1 MDGLSHG
8 VVDCGLDLAEISV
21 EIFPFLLRKDDDTK
35 GATPHILLIR
45 EVLIARNE
53 DVEVC
58 ILGCAKKCSIL
69 QARPSEILD
78 GEDLMS
84 NQAGSKLVRDVFVE
98 KYLHEATGKRLA
110 SI

>member
-1 MDGLSHG
+1 
-8 VVDCGLDLAEISV
+8 
-21 EIFPFLLRKDDDTK
+21 
-35 GATPHILLIR
+35 
-45 EVLIARNE
+45 
-53 DVEVC
+53 
-58 ILGCAKKCSIL
+58 
-69 QARPSEILD
+69 LD